1 MHTVSAGSR
10 KTYDMAYIALFTV
23 LIVICSWISIPTAV
37 PFTMQTFGVFT
48 AIAIL
53 GGKRGTISV
62 LLYMLLGAVG
72 LPVFSGFRGGLG
84 ALFGTTGGFIFGFL
98 FSALLMWGMEKL
110 FGRKSKVLL
119 LSMII
124 GLFSCY
130 IVGTFW
136 FMQVYAREIGEIGI
150 GMVLGWCVL
159 PFIIPDMIKI
169 GLVFGLASKMR
180 KYVI

>member
-1 MHTVSAGSR
+1 MHTVSAASR

-37 PFTMQTFGVFT
+37 PFTMQTFGVFIT
-48 AIAIL
+48 VAIL

-72 LPVFSGFRGGLG
+72 LPVFSGFRGGPG
-84 ALFGTTGGFIFGFL
+84 ALLGTTGGFVFGFL
-98 FSALLMWGMEKL
+98 FSALLVWGMEKI
-110 FGRKSKVLL
+110 FGRKPKVLL
-119 LSMII
+119 CSMIM
-124 GLFSCY
+124 GLIVCY

-136 FMQVYAREIGEIGI
+136 FMQIYAREMGEIGI
-150 GMVLGWCVL
+150 GMVLSWCVL
-159 PFIIPDMIKI
+159 PFIIPDIIKI
-169 GLVFGLASKMR
+169 SMAFGLASRVK